1 MKTITWSIC
10 GLQIPIEIS
19 NNAWPITQ
27 GECCPNCNRD
37 LVIPARLL
45 EQRTQEIYQAYME
58 QYGSILPTSKETV
71 KSFLTQNKDIIKQKP
86 IQYIID
92 LIQDYI
98 GSQQLYDPEYEQTW

>member
-1 MKTITWSIC
+1 MKTIICSIC

-37 LVIPARLL
+37 LVIPARIL
-45 EQRTQEIYQAYME
+45 ELRTNEIYKAYME
-58 QYGSILPTSKETV
+58 QYGSTLPTSKETI
-71 KSFLTQNKDIIKQKP
+71 KSFLTQNKDILKQKP

-98 GSQQLYDPEYEQTW
+98 GSQQLYDPEYKQTW

>member
-1 MKTITWSIC
+1 MKTIICSIC

-37 LVIPARLL
+37 LVIPARIL
-45 EQRTQEIYQAYME
+45 EQQTHEIYQAYME
-58 QYGSILPTSKETV
+58 QYGSILPTTKETI
-71 KSFLTQNKDIIKQKP
+71 KSFLTQNKDILKQKP

-98 GSQQLYDPEYEQTW
+98 GSQQLYDPEYKQTW

>member
-1 MKTITWSIC
+1 MKTITCSIC

-37 LVIPARLL
+37 LVIPARIL
-45 EQRTQEIYQAYME
+45 EQRTHEIYQAYME
-58 QYGSILPTSKETV
+58 QYGSILPTQKETI
-71 KSFLTQNKDIIKQKP
+71 KSFLTQNKDILKQKP

-98 GSQQLYDPEYEQTW
+98 GSQQLYDPEYKQTW